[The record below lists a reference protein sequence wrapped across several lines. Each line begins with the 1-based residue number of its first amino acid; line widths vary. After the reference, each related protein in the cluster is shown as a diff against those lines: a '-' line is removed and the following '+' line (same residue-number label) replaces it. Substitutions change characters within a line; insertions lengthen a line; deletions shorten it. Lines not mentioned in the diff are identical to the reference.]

1 MDENIRDSLRLMARP
16 GETDDLVLQ
25 RPIRNI
31 SEEDLEEIIEAIW
44 ERLQSETGECPS
56 GRGLI

>member
-1 MDENIRDSLRLMARP
+1 VDENIRDSLRLMARP

-31 SEEDLEEIIEAIW
+31 SEEDLEEIIEARW
-44 ERLQSETGECPS
+44 EWLQREKGEYTS